1 MKEISKVLN
10 LTTANYEHL
19 LIVGDLNSEVKEKY
33 LTEFCQMYNLKNV
46 INMPSCFKNPSN
58 LSCIDLMLTN
68 HPRSFQNSL
77 AIETGLSD
85 FHRMTVTLMKA
96 YSTKLCPKLVNYR
109 DFKKFSNE
117 AFRDELITN
126 LSRIAPNYDDFMKM
140 VNRVHNR
147 HAPPKKRYI
156 RAN

>member
-10 LTTANYEHL
+10 LTAANYEHL

-68 HPRSFQNSL
+68 SL

-117 AFRDELITN
+117 AFRYELITN
-126 LSRIAPNYDDFMKM
+126 LSHIAPNYDDFMKM